1 MTMKSKQRGFT
12 LIEIMVAVFIF
23 AIIATVSYRIISSL
37 VKTKQIVDETQ
48 NKWGNLSLINSNLE
62 RSVNRLIP
70 LVVRDN
76 DGNAIPAL
84 LGQDKLTGLY
94 DGQLEMTLS
103 GSVGDQVL
111 GVKPPKRVGYR
122 LYKNSLYFI
131 TWPTLNRSLN
141 TLPEIDLLIGDV
153 NSFVVEY
160 LYTDGKWYKTWPP
173 ENSDISSLPA
183 AMRVSLEL
191 NSGESIVRE
200 WSISQ

>member
-1 MTMKSKQRGFT
+1 MSYRRRGFT

-37 VKTKQIVDETQ
+37 VKTKQVVDETQ
-48 NKWGNLSLINSNLE
+48 NKWGNLSLVNSNLE
-62 RSVNRLIP
+62 RSVSRLIP

-84 LGQDKLTGLY
+84 LGQEKLTGMY

-103 GSVGDQVL
+103 GSIGDSVL

-131 TWPTLNRSLN
+131 TWPTLNRALK
-141 TLPEIDLLIGDV
+141 TLPEIDLLIDNV
-153 NSFVVEY
+153 SVFKVEY
-160 LYTDGKWYKTWPP
+160 LYGDGKWYTTWPP
-173 ENSDISSLPA
+173 ENGDISSLPD
-183 AMRVSLEL
+183 AMRVNLEL

-200 WSISQ
+200 WSIN

>member
-1 MTMKSKQRGFT
+1 MSYRRRGFT

-37 VKTKQIVDETQ
+37 VKTKQVVDETQ
-48 NKWGNLSLINSNLE
+48 NKWGNLSLVNSNLE
-62 RSVNRLIP
+62 RSVSRLIP

-84 LGQDKLTGLY
+84 LGQEKLTGMY

-103 GSVGDQVL
+103 GSIGDSVL

-131 TWPTLNRSLN
+131 TWPILNRALK
-141 TLPEIDLLIGDV
+141 TLPEIDLLIDNV
-153 NSFVVEY
+153 SVFKVEY
-160 LYTDGKWYKTWPP
+160 LYGDGKWYTTWPP
-173 ENSDISSLPA
+173 ENGDISSLPD
-183 AMRVSLEL
+183 AMRVNLEL

-200 WSISQ
+200 WSIN